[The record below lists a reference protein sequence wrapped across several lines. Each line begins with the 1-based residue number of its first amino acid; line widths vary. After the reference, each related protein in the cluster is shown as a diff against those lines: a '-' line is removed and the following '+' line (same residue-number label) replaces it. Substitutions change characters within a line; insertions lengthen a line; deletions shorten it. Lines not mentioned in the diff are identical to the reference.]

1 MGRAISTSCGLRPV
15 IRTRVEHIED
25 KAMGST
31 STQMEIGDMIEINRS
46 AYKHWALYIGNGE
59 VIHLV
64 TPDGPSRVSFCSF
77 SSSSSSVSCK
87 GTITIETLQDVAAG
101 NTYKINNYLDNKY
114 NPRPTD
120 VIMREVD
127 KMRGRTIKYDLLGQN
142 CEHFVTFL
150 RYGQSESKQAD
161 DFLKKLLSG
170 QLGLI
175 GVLAA
180 VSVSTVAA
188 ANTLSK

>member
-1 MGRAISTSCGLRPV
+1 
-15 IRTRVEHIED
+15 
-25 KAMGST
+25 
-31 STQMEIGDMIEINRS
+31 MEIGDMIEINRS